1 MRYGKGP
8 GGLIGL
14 TLNEQS
20 VKKWAY
26 GLHICTEIIRD
37 LAEMRSND
45 DSKDVLVHKEE
56 MPSRLK
62 SDNCDRSKIR
72 IKLEQCINP
81 LEPTQHP
88 ANLVNVS
95 TGYINK
101 SNAVNVEQAID
112 IGCQQMQTFVENF
125 PDCFHKTISK
135 QVHML
140 KSEKKG
146 IHLGH
151 TQVFNT
157 EAIYARIMYLISL
170 GQTTLQ
176 NCIKA

>member
-1 MRYGKGP
+1 
-8 GGLIGL
+8 
-14 TLNEQS
+14 
-20 VKKWAY
+20 
-26 GLHICTEIIRD
+26 
-37 LAEMRSND
+37 
-45 DSKDVLVHKEE
+45 

-101 SNAVNVEQAID
+101 CNAVNVEQAID
-112 IGCQQMQTFVENF
+112 IGRQQMQTFVEKF
-125 PDCFHKTISK
+125 PDSFHKTISK

-146 IHLGH
+146 IHFGH

-157 EAIYARIMYLISL
+157 EAIYARIMCLISL

-176 NCIKA
+176 TELSPVPTSLFQDSGDMRFAKTKSVLKANLEVQYLVVLTLVKVQLL